1 MKNKTRVIAGA
12 LFIILLVG
20 GSQALAVMTGRSNA
34 PSGTFITQP
43 HGSAVLS
50 AALPTTFRQG
60 MTSTTTVNLQNGVG
74 SSIIAHVELTLS
86 RPGISSSDVTV
97 TLAGNAPLVISCD
110 STNCTYVGSSWSID
124 AGVTSPYDVSLMV
137 NIDPA
142 TFAWSMVAV
151 WTT

>member
-50 AALPTTFRQG
+50 AGLPATYRQG
-60 MTSTTTVNLQNGVG
+60 MASTTTVNLQNGVG
-74 SSIIAHVELTLS
+74 STIVAHIELTLS

-97 TLAGNAPLVISCD
+97 TLAGNSPVIISCD
-110 STNCTYVGSSWSID
+110 SSNCTFVGTDWSIP
-124 AGVTSPYDVSLMV
+124 AGVTSPYDIGLTV